1 MAKDGSGLEKKLEAV
16 MPKGATPN
24 GDASTP
30 EVALLGPRRR
40 VSEMQ
45 VKLHRW
51 AVIDPGRRFDDLFNF
66 VHDPATL
73 IVAWDR
79 VAANRGAKTAGSD
92 GWTVTRIEEAVGC
105 SAFLDDLRSLI
116 KSGEF
121 RPQPVRERKIPKPG
135 GSGKVRRLGIPTVT
149 DRVVQAALKLE
160 LEPIFEADFEP
171 VSYGFRPE
179 RRAHDAI
186 AEIHMFGTQQ
196 YRWVLDAD
204 IEACFD
210 RIDHAALMDRVR
222 VRIKDKRV
230 LWLVKAF
237 LKAGILTEL
246 GNIEDTH
253 TGTPQGGILSP
264 LLANIALSVL
274 DEHLHAPWKPG
285 GTMSTKG
292 KREVRVRRGEPN
304 WRVVRYADDFV
315 VLVHGERRHVQG
327 LREEITDV
335 LAPLGLQLSA
345 AKTQIVHM
353 SEGFDFLGFH
363 IRWRRKQG
371 SHKWHVYTFIADRP
385 FRSVKAKIRALT
397 PKTSQWDL
405 RALLIRINQITGGW
419 ANYFKHAIAQRTFA
433 HLQQFTWWRIVQM
446 MRTRHRWRW
455 KDVRRWLTD
464 PTGRWHPI
472 NADGIEL
479 FNPATIKIKRYR
491 YRAYKIPNPWDR
503 LHEPTHGTAME
514 SPLR

>member
-1 MAKDGSGLEKKLEAV
+1 MAKDA
-16 MPKGATPN
+16 PPN
-24 GDASTP
+24 GDAAP
-30 EVALLGPRRR
+30 EAEPTENVPVGPRRR
-40 VSEMQ
+40 VSQMQ
-45 VKLHRW
+45 AKLHRW
-51 AVIDPGRRFDDLFNF
+51 AAADPGRRFDDLFNL

-92 GWTVTRIEEAVGC
+92 GWTVARIEREVGVER
-105 SAFLDDLRSLI
+105 FLDDLRDSL

-121 RPQPVRERKIPKPG
+121 WPQPVRERKIPKPG
-135 GSGKVRRLGIPTVT
+135 GAGKVRRLGIPTVT
-149 DRVVQAALKLE
+149 DRVVQAALKLV

-186 AEIHMFGTQQ
+186 AEIHMFGTQG

-210 RIDHAALMDRVR
+210 RIDHVALMDRVR
-222 VRIKDKRV
+222 LRVKDKRV
-230 LWLVKAF
+230 LRLVKAF

-246 GNIEDTH
+246 GDHEDTH

-274 DEHLHAPWKPG
+274 DEHLQAPWKPG
-285 GTMSTKG
+285 GEMSTRVERAK
-292 KREVRVRRGEPN
+292 RVRHREPN

-315 VLVHGERRHVQG
+315 VLVRGERHHVEG
-327 LREEITDV
+327 LREEIARV
-335 LAPLGLQLSA
+335 LAPIGLNLSE
-345 AKTQIVHM
+345 AKTQVVHM

-363 IRWRRKQG
+363 IRWRRKRG
-371 SHKWHVYTFIADRP
+371 TNKWYVYTFIGDRP

-397 PKTSQWDL
+397 PRTSQWDL
-405 RALLIRINQITGGW
+405 RAVLIRINQITRGW
-419 ANYFKHAIAQRTFA
+419 SNYFKHAIAQRTFA
-433 HLQQFTWWRIVQM
+433 HLQQFTWARIVRM
-446 MRTRHRWRW
+446 MRVRHRWRW

-464 PTGRWHPI
+464 PITGRWKPI
-472 NADGIEL
+472 RADGIEL
-479 FNPATIKIKRYR
+479 FNPETIPIRRYR
-491 YRAYKIPNPWDR
+491 YRGDTIPKPWA
-503 LHEPTHGTAME
+503 HAV
-514 SPLR
+514 